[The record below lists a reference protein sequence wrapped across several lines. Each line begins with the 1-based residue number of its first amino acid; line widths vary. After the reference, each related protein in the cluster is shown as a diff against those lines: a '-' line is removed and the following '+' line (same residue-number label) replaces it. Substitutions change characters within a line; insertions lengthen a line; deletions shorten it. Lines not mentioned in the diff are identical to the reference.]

1 MELVFVRHGL
11 PLRIDDAGGPAGP
24 PLSDEGRTQASATA
38 GWLATT
44 GIDAIYCSPMRRAL
58 ETAEPLGSMTSR
70 DIVVDEGLEEFDAHL
85 HFYIPLEELARDDPR
100 WEQLVAE
107 WSSPEADATRQTFRK
122 RVVEAVERIVSAH
135 PSQRV
140 AVVCHGGVINAY
152 LSHVLDMDRTLF
164 FEPGY
169 ASVSRVLA
177 GSAGHRQLVS
187 ANESP
192 PTGVPVPD

>member
-11 PLRIDDAGGPAGP
+11 PQRVDDAGGPADP
-24 PLSDEGRTQASATA
+24 PLSDEGQVQATGTA
-38 GWLATT
+38 EWLAPT
-44 GIDAIYCSPMRRAL
+44 GIDAIYCSPMRRAR
-58 ETAEPLGSMTSR
+58 ETAEPLASVCGC
-70 DIVVDEGLEEFDAHL
+70 DVVVDEGLEEFDAHL
-85 HFYIPLEELARDDPR
+85 HFYIPLEELTRDDPR

-107 WSSPEADATRQTFRK
+107 WSSPEADATRQSFRK
-122 RVVEAVERIVSAH
+122 RVVESVERIVSTH

-140 AVVCHGGVINAY
+140 ALVCHGGVINAY
-152 LSHVLDMDRTLF
+152 LSHILDMERTLF

-177 GSAGHRQLVS
+177 ASAGQRQLVS

-192 PTGVPVPD
+192 PTRAGLLS

>member
-11 PLRIDDAGGPAGP
+11 PLRIDDAGGPADP
-24 PLSDEGRTQASATA
+24 PLSEEGQVQATA
-38 GWLATT
+38 AAEWLAPT

-58 ETAEPLGSMTSR
+58 ETAAPIASMSGC
-70 DIVVDEGLEEFDAHL
+70 DVKVDEGLEEFDAHL
-85 HFYIPLEELARDDPR
+85 HFYIPLEELSRDDPR

-107 WSSPEADATRQTFRK
+107 WSSPEADTTRQTFRT
-122 RVVEAVERIVSAH
+122 RVVGAVEQIVSAH
-135 PSQRV
+135 ASQRV

-152 LSHVLDMDRTLF
+152 LSHILDMDRTLF

-192 PTGVPVPD
+192 PIRADRLD